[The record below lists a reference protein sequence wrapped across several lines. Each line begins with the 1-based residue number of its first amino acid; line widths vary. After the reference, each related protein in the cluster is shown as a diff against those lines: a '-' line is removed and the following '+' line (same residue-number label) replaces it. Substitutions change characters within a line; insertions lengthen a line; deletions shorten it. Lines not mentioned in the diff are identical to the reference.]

1 DPRSG
6 ARGLS
11 RGSTQIAPCEASQN
25 AGNGASVRLSKRGLF
40 RLKLAGGFRRIQPG
54 RFTLSL
60 LHWRLMTA
68 YSSCVIATNSKV

>member
-1 DPRSG
+1 MRFFRGLLVQPDLKQKDPRSG

-25 AGNGASVRLSKRGLF
+25 AGNGASVRLSEQVLF
-40 RLKLAGGFRRIQPG
+40 RLKLAGGFRRFQPG

-60 LHWRLMTA
+60 LH
-68 YSSCVIATNSKV
+68 